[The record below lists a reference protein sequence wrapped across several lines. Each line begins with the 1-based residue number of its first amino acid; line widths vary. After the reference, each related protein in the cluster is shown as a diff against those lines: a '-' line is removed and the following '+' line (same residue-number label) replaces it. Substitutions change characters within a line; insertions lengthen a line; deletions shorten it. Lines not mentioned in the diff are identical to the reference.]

1 MAKVVLDWK
10 TANDFIRDAFIGVG
24 VPADEAEIVTDV
36 ILESDRRGIES
47 HGCNRFKPVYIDRIN
62 AGIQFPQQ
70 TLKSLRKHPQQQLL
84 TVTTVWVR

>member
-36 ILESDRRGIES
+36 ILESDRDKLYKGW
-47 HGCNRFKPVYIDRIN
+47 
-62 AGIQFPQQ
+62 
-70 TLKSLRKHPQQQLL
+70 LRAVERSKG
-84 TVTTVWVR
+84 WEEE